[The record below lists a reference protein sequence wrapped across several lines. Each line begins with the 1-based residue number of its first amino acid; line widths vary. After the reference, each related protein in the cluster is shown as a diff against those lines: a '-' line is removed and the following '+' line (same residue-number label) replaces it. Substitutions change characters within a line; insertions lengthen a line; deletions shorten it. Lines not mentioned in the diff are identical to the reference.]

1 MDVFDQFKK
10 SFKEKFPGLFKKN
23 KEEKIFYKPA

>member
-23 KEEKIFYKPA
+23 KEEKKLFENL